1 MINNWLTFFMKHVI
15 HAWLIQ
21 DVSTGRVKEYFF
33 VSVLI
38 ANIAHGWTIYVY
50 ACVCVCVCIMYACVC
65 VGVCVCVCMCLCL
78 FLLLQTH
85 LTYICSSNM
94 LPKGRWRIKTHVHVP
109 THNHKWTNTHT
120 HMQAHTPAHKNPH
133 TPTHTHTCATV
144 KCPRVEAKQG
154 EKEPSENKQKD

>member
-1 MINNWLTFFMKHVI
+1 MADSGCVDRPCQRIFFCVCFNCKYS
-15 HAWLIQ
+15 AWLNHIC
-21 DVSTGRVKEYFF
+21 VCV
-33 VSVLI
+33 
-38 ANIAHGWTIYVY
+38 
-50 ACVCVCVCIMYACVC
+50 CVCVCVCIMYACVC